1 MTRTSIGDVA
11 EKVQCKP
18 GELLLRTC
26 GHSSSSVR
34 TNGGGKQK
42 TREAERL
49 YAPDGMDAVSV
60 EAVPSPNSGADHNA
74 LKHRA
79 QHDSAPITTR
89 RRSTDPAAH
98 AVRSA
103 SSARG
108 RSASASAAC
117 WRPSARLVA
126 VILASSRA
134 GSEVLGS
141 ADEPC
146 GVVVSGKLRKG
157 SLILGQVGNQA
168 IVIAV
173 ISDPTT
179 GRVAEPRA
187 GQLMDHH
194 LAGQLLS
201 WVGPA

>member
-1 MTRTSIGDVA
+1 
-11 EKVQCKP
+11 
-18 GELLLRTC
+18 
-26 GHSSSSVR
+26 
-34 TNGGGKQK
+34 
-42 TREAERL
+42 
-49 YAPDGMDAVSV
+49 MDAVSV
-60 EAVPSPNSGADHNA
+60 EAAPSPNSGADHNA

-79 QHDSAPITTR
+79 QHDSAPIDRPR
-89 RRSTDPAAH
+89 RPRSSKRLLGPRQ
-98 AVRSA
+98 VRQCV
-103 SSARG
+103 G
-108 RSASASAAC
+108 RVLATQ
-117 WRPSARLVA
+117 RPPGGGDLGLER
-126 VILASSRA
+126 RA

-157 SLILGQVGNQA
+157 SLILGQIGNQA

-179 GRVAEPRA
+179 ERVAEPRA

-194 LAGQLLS
+194 LADQLLS